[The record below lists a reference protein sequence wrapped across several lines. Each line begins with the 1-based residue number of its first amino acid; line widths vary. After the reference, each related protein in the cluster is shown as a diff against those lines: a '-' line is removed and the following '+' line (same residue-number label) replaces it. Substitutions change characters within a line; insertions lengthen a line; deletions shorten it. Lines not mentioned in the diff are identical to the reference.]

1 MQLLGAPGTQSDPMP
16 RVSPMGPGMDW
27 NGNGLIPRLYTLSGG
42 VMPPRMQM
50 FSRGLVVVA
59 AGAAIA
65 VAQTSLSKF
74 GLNLNELKP
83 QIVDSLRN
91 GFIPAYPNRKTYQ
104 AAPVAA
110 RVAFVNEAMGW
121 VKAYTESPAFK
132 SDYDK
137 RRIAAKPTPPEAKG
151 SADDQYSQQ
160 LAEQRKSLEQMK
172 KSIAAMTP
180 DMQKQMQPV
189 LKQME
194 DGIEQTSKDPKM
206 AEMMKNAY
214 TQQAISADADY
225 KNEVAKYETEFP
237 ADPKVLIAKRLR
249 DFIALSS
256 DVNFDAKL
264 VPDGGGRMRFA
275 DEQYQSKS
283 DQWKLLYR
291 AGREPVEAART
302 FSVNWLHQIEGK

>member
-1 MQLLGAPGTQSDPMP
+1 MP
-16 RVSPMGPGMDW
+16 S
-27 NGNGLIPRLYTLSGG
+27 
-42 VMPPRMQM
+42 RMQV
-50 FSRGLVVVA
+50 FSRGLVIIA

-65 VAQTSLSKF
+65 VAQTTLAKF

-104 AAPVAA
+104 AAPVTA

-137 RRIAAKPTPPEAKG
+137 RRVAARPSAPEAKG
-151 SADDQYSQQ
+151 SADDQYSKQ

-180 DMQKQMQPV
+180 DMQAKMQPV
-189 LKQME
+189 IKQME
-194 DGIEQTSKDPKM
+194 ASIEQTSKDPKM

-214 TQQAISADADY
+214 SQQSKSDQESY

-264 VPDGGGRMRFA
+264 VPEDGGRMRFA
-275 DEQYQSKS
+275 DQQYESKS

-302 FSVNWLHQIEGK
+302 FSVNWLKQLEK

>member
-1 MQLLGAPGTQSDPMP
+1 MP
-16 RVSPMGPGMDW
+16 S
-27 NGNGLIPRLYTLSGG
+27 
-42 VMPPRMQM
+42 RMQV
-50 FSRGLVVVA
+50 FSRGLVVIA

-74 GLNLNELKP
+74 GLNVSELKP

-132 SDYDK
+132 TDYDK
-137 RRIAAKPTPPEAKG
+137 RRVAAKPSAPEAKG
-151 SADDQYSQQ
+151 SADDQYSKQ

-180 DMQKQMQPV
+180 DMQEKMQPV
-189 LKQME
+189 IKQME
-194 DGIEQTSKDPKM
+194 ASIEQTAKDPKM

-214 TQQAISADADY
+214 SQQGKSDEESY

-249 DFIALSS
+249 DFIALSG

-291 AGREPVEAART
+291 AGKEPVEAART
-302 FSVNWLHQIEGK
+302 FSVNWLHQIDGK

>member
-1 MQLLGAPGTQSDPMP
+1 MP
-16 RVSPMGPGMDW
+16 S
-27 NGNGLIPRLYTLSGG
+27 
-42 VMPPRMQM
+42 RMQV
-50 FSRGLVVVA
+50 FSRGLVIIA

-65 VAQTSLSKF
+65 VAQTTLAKF

-104 AAPVAA
+104 AAPVTA

-137 RRIAAKPTPPEAKG
+137 RRVASRPSAPEAKG
-151 SADDQYSQQ
+151 SADDQYSKQ

-180 DMQKQMQPV
+180 DMQAKMQPV
-189 LKQME
+189 IKQME
-194 DGIEQTSKDPKM
+194 ASIEQTSKDPKM

-214 TQQAISADADY
+214 SQQSKSDQESY

-264 VPDGGGRMRFA
+264 VPEDGGRMRFA
-275 DEQYQSKS
+275 DQQYESKS

-302 FSVNWLHQIEGK
+302 FSVNWLKQLEK